1 MSKVTTSP
9 ILPLKAGNAIAFAFN
24 DDGTLDRKSADKA
37 VTNPGT
43 VESIGRTNTTETKEY
58 PDGNSRYPM
67 TIRTLKINDR
77 FRVNFSSFQPQLY
90 ALVTGES
97 IEEKQNVTMSIVEAK
112 KTIDDTNYTIK
123 LDPPYDGEGMLFV
136 TGVDSTQFTKAE
148 TSPQGTGEFSVSA
161 DTLTFSSADAGKEVF
176 LSYDYTA
183 TEAIESAATTTQK
196 RPEVH
201 LIIGSEVASQPG
213 DKNVY
218 RSNTVIDKCVAVGD
232 VNTPEQKPDTDGWS
246 VEFQVLEPRGGQK
259 PVRTLYDKTPVNTAT
274 TT

>member
-9 ILPLKAGNAIAFAFN
+9 VLPLKAGNVIAFAFN
-24 DDGTLDRKSADKA
+24 VDGTLDRKSADKA

-67 TIRTLKINDR
+67 TIRTLKSNDR
-77 FRVNFSSFQPQLY
+77 IRINFSSFQPQLY

-97 IEEKQNVTMSIVEAK
+97 IEEKQDVVMSIVEAK
-112 KTIDDTNYTIK
+112 KTIGDTDYTIK
-123 LDPPYDGEGMLFV
+123 MDPAYDGEGMLLV
-136 TGVDSTQFTKAE
+136 TGIDSTQFTKTE
-148 TSPQGTGEFSVSA
+148 TTPQSAGEFSVSA
-161 DTLTFSSADAGKEVF
+161 DILTFSSADAGKEVF

-183 TEAIESAATTTQK
+183 TNVIESAATTTQR
-196 RPEVH
+196 RPELH
-201 LIIGSEVASQPG
+201 LIIGSEVVSQPG

-218 RSNTVIDKCVAVGD
+218 RSNTIIDKCVAVGD

-246 VEFQVLEPRGGQK
+246 VELQVLEPRGGQK
-259 PVRTLYDKTPVNTAT
+259 PVKTLYDMTPVTE
-274 TT
+274 

>member
-1 MSKVTTSP
+1 MSKVTMSP
-9 ILPLKAGNAIAFAFN
+9 ILPLKAGNAIVFAFN

-67 TIRTLKINDR
+67 TIRTLKTNDR
-77 FRVNFSSFQPQLY
+77 FKVNFSSFQPQLY

-97 IEEKQNVTMSIVEAK
+97 IEEKQNVTMSIIEEK
-112 KTIDDTNYTIK
+112 KTIDDTAYTIK
-123 LDPPYDGEGMLFV
+123 MDPVYDGEGMLFV
-136 TGVDSTQFTKAE
+136 TGVDSTQFAKVESA
-148 TSPQGTGEFSVSA
+148 PMTGEFSVSA
-161 DTLTFSSADAGKEVF
+161 DTLTFSSADAGKEAF
-176 LSYDYTA
+176 LSYDYKA
-183 TEAIESAATTTQK
+183 AEAVESSASKTQK
-196 RPEVH
+196 RPELH

-213 DKNVY
+213 DKNVH

-232 VNTPEQKPDTDGWS
+232 LNPPEQKPDTGGWG

-259 PVRTLYDKTPVNTAT
+259 PVKTLYDKTPVTTAT
-274 TT
+274 T